1 MKLQLSLLLLV
12 FSIPLVAQ
20 VGINNTDPQETLH
33 VNGTVR
39 IETTDQATV
48 TTDKLFGLDAAGTL
62 REVAV
67 GTNLTLSGNTLSAAA
82 PSGFDHAFGTITLN
96 VVGGIKL
103 FSNVDLLL
111 DAGEANFGKTII
123 RVRGT
128 ELPSGLPNDVEI
140 DGISGGYNG
149 QHIWLYAT
157 RAKVTLIKDA
167 SSLSLAAN
175 RITDNTKLGALLYGM
190 IELVY
195 DGTRAR
201 WVVMQHHN

>member
-12 FSIPLVAQ
+12 FSMPLVAQ

-33 VNGTVR
+33 ISGTVR

-82 PSGFDHAFGTITLN
+82 ASGFDHAFGTITLN
-96 VVGGIKL
+96 VVGGVKL

-111 DAGEANFGKTII
+111 DPGEANFGKTII
-123 RVRGT
+123 RVRG
-128 ELPSGLPNDVEI
+128 LPGDVEI
-140 DGISGGYNG
+140 DGISGGYDG
-149 QHIWLYAT
+149 QHIWLYPT
-157 RAKVTLIKDA
+157 RAKLTLIKDA
-167 SSLSLAAN
+167 SSLSLPAN
-175 RITDNTKLGALLYGM
+175 RITDNTKLGANHYGM

-195 DGTRAR
+195 DGTRSR
-201 WVVMQHHN
+201 WVIMQHHQ